1 MNFCAKCGRERSG
14 DALYCGGCGTELP
27 ADSAAAVTP
36 PADDSGGGD
45 PQPSATAEAQAA
57 IGLAEAPE
65 RRDPPA
71 EPTHEP
77 TQWEL
82 PRSTP
87 DDWAPPADATR
98 VERQPDVTM
107 IDRPDGAA
115 SARAATP
122 ATAEP
127 DPFAAWFAPDAQAAP
142 RTEPGRPWQAAEPW
156 QAADT
161 VYAGSGQQASA
172 YPAPSQPAPAYPPP
186 RPPYGAQPG
195 PPPGGRRSSGGRKAA
210 FIVVVALVMLAAGGG
225 AYALVSR
232 SSKQN
237 TTQPPA
243 SPTAASSAKP
253 TAPSSASASTSAS
266 GAASPSASVSASP
279 TTSLVSVGAGVGSN
293 AAEPAVETTLSR
305 YFQGINT
312 HNYTE
317 YQSAHNAQVQAT
329 EPKSAFDSGYGSTQD
344 SGMTLTSLQSTA
356 SGGESATV
364 TFTSR
369 QAAGSS
375 VDGSTCNNW
384 QVTYFLV
391 PVPQGTGYLI
401 GPAPAGYKP
410 AYSDC

>member
-14 DALYCGGCGTELP
+14 DARYCGGCGTELP
-27 ADSAAAVTP
+27 AASAAAVTP
-36 PADDSGGGD
+36 PTDDSGGGD

-57 IGLAEAPE
+57 TALAEEPE

-71 EPTHEP
+71 E
-77 TQWEL
+77 
-82 PRSTP
+82 S
-87 DDWAPPADATR
+87 DDWAPAADATR
-98 VERQPDVTM
+98 VERQPDATI
-107 IDRPDGAA
+107 IDRPGGAGP
-115 SARAATP
+115 ARAATP
-122 ATAEP
+122 AAAEP

-142 RTEPGRPWQAAEPW
+142 RTEPGGQRQAAQPWQS
-156 QAADT
+156 ADT
-161 VYAGSGQQASA
+161 VYAGSGQQSPA
-172 YPAPSQPAPAYPPP
+172 YPPPSGPAPGYPPP

-195 PPPGGRRSSGGRKAA
+195 PPPGGGRSSGGRKAA
-210 FIVVVALVMLAAGGG
+210 FIAVVVLVMLAAGGG

-232 SSKQN
+232 SSKQS

-243 SPTAASSAKP
+243 SPTAASSATP
-253 TAPSSASASTSAS
+253 TAPSSASATASAGTSTSPG
-266 GAASPSASVSASP
+266 GAASPSPSASASP

-312 HNYTE
+312 HNYAE
-317 YQSAHNAQVQAT
+317 YQSAHNPAEQAT
-329 EPKSAFDSGYGSTQD
+329 EPKSAFDSGYGSTED

-375 VDGSTCNNW
+375 IDGSACNNW
-384 QVTYFLV
+384 QVTYFL
-391 PVPQGTGYLI
+391 VPQGTGYLI
-401 GPAPAGYKP
+401 GPAPSGYKP
-410 AYSDC
+410 SYSDC